1 MKTGSKIH
9 QTLEDEVHTTV
20 PVHITS
26 KEDGFALRIWN
37 AISGLRCLR
46 ETGLTRELEVWGL
59 IEGQVV
65 NGVIDELSYRPPDAS
80 AKTHPYYTDKE
91 GLVFDDCE
99 AGRQVYLTDVKTR
112 SVDSLPGVVALRPTC
127 MQLMLYRHLLEKLAS
142 NTVDAEAIFARY
154 QLQPL
159 ESLTETFLEDI
170 SDIGA
175 QEASAYPNLL
185 SLWSLLVTELQMTFP
200 TNTLSP
206 ILRAEFRSAR
216 SGDVLGSQLFKY
228 EEEEVEKW
236 TADQFAWWQGQRQ
249 PRGVDIEEAYKCKS
263 CEFVDGCGWR
273 KSKIEEAVTK
283 SRLRAERRAKSIV

>member
-9 QTLEDEVHTTV
+9 QKLEDEVHTTV
-20 PVHITS
+20 PVHIMS

-59 IEGQVV
+59 VEGEVV
-65 NGVIDELSYRPPDAS
+65 NGVIDELSYQPPDAT
-80 AKTHPYYTDKE
+80 AKTHPYYTNKE

-99 AGRQVYLTDVKTR
+99 AGLQVYLTDVKTR
-112 SVDSLPGVVALRPTC
+112 SADSLPGVVALRPTC
-127 MQLMLYRHLLEKLAS
+127 MQLMLYRHLIEKLAS
-142 NTVDAEAIFARY
+142 NTVDAEVIFARY

-159 ESLTETFLEDI
+159 EPLTEQFLEDI

-185 SLWSLLVTELQMTFP
+185 SLWSLLVTELQLTLP
-200 TNTLSP
+200 PNILSP

-216 SGDVLGSQLFKY
+216 SGNVIGSQLFMH

-236 TADQFAWWQGQRQ
+236 IADQFAWWNGHR
-249 PRGVDIEEAYKCKS
+249 PPKGVDIEEAYKCKS
-263 CEFVDGCGWR
+263 CDFAEGCGWR

-283 SRLRAERRAKSIV
+283 SRLRADRRVKSIV